1 MVECIPVLTL
11 VGQKKTAL
19 VRRNRQELPKI
30 SGLLISRTNLMREV
44 SALAKETKTL

>member
-1 MVECIPVLTL
+1 MDESIPVLTL

-19 VRRNRQELPKI
+19 VRRKSQELPKI
-30 SGLLISRTNLMREV
+30 SGFLISRAKLMRGV

>member
-1 MVECIPVLTL
+1 MGESIPVLTL

-19 VRRNRQELPKI
+19 VRRHNQELPKI
-30 SGLLISRTNLMREV
+30 TGFLISRANIMRGV